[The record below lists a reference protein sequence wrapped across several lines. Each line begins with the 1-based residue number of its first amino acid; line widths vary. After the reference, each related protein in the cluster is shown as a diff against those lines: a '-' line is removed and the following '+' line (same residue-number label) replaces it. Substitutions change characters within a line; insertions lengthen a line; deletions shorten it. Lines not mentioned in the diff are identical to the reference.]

1 MLLQKLPKMNAKNS
15 FTSVPSTFTGV
26 NLSLQSLNSSP
37 IGEDL
42 GLLKKLRLEYS
53 YEACDE
59 EEVV

>member
-15 FTSVPSTFTGV
+15 FTSIPSTYNGV
-26 NLSLQSLNSSP
+26 SLSLQSLNSSP

-59 EEVV
+59 EEI